1 MSNTETFTAEIKIN
15 DRNALKKVN
24 ELNAELKR
32 NKEALN
38 AMTREGSQASKEAIA
53 EAQKRISEL
62 SKVIEDQTRVAG
74 ILKKTVGDLSKT
86 SYKELKETIKA
97 LKKELQSGEIEK
109 GSEKWK
115 LYASKI
121 RECKEEMNKFSEAMR
136 GDTVSKGN
144 FWSKLNKM
152 ANDSWFT
159 IRGVIDAVTGLS
171 TTIRQSVDDY
181 ATMEQEMANVRK
193 YTGQTAEEV
202 EQLNEM
208 FKKTDTRTS
217 REELNQLAGA
227 AGRLGI
233 TSSKQIYEFVDA
245 ADKIGVA
252 LGDDLGEEAVDTIGK
267 LAIAFGESDRL
278 GLRGAMLATGS
289 ALNEIV
295 QNSSAQAQ
303 PVVEFTKALSGVG
316 QQAHMTQ
323 AEIMGFASALDQN
336 NQEMATSSTVMSQLI
351 TKMYQNPAKFASM
364 AGLEVKKFKE
374 LVKTDMN
381 EALIS
386 WFQASQK
393 LGDMSVLAG
402 AFDNLGMDG
411 TRAVGV
417 LSTLAGHID
426 QVVEAQNVANK
437 AYNEANSVI
446 KEFNVQN
453 ETVQAQM
460 DKAKKQFKEM
470 TIELGE
476 RLQPVVAYT
485 ISSTA
490 LMTKGLATITSFL
503 MEHTTALISLASA
516 YAAYIVISKA
526 DIAMTTTI
534 TGIKSAYGRVVTW
547 LTRQQTIYTTAM
559 VLQRDA
565 VVGCAAAQGR
575 LTQTMVG
582 SNFIMK
588 VTVATT
594 SLMKAAWY
602 ALTFQF
608 TAAKRALVGFNVVMS
623 SNPWGAAATII
634 LSVVAAVVAYIK
646 ITDKSSKAFSEQ
658 AKKMKELTEAQKAIK
673 DVKKD
678 ANDSMVKE
686 KQRFDEL
693 NKVIHDNRHSIDDR
707 KKAILAMRKIVPDYH
722 GSITKE
728 GKLINDNT
736 KALNKYISKLKAVST
751 AQAAFDKLTEL
762 NREKLE
768 AELEKSRK
776 QTNVNAVNREIARG
790 TKSGKYRQET
800 KYYYSAFEQTTGVE
814 DNDALKKK
822 KEELRLQ
829 QQALSTAD
837 DRLRKIN
844 SQIKAVEKFV
854 QSSKDY
860 KDAYTDIITN
870 KDETIQTVTP
880 GYYKTEQ
887 EKNAEKTEREK
898 SLKEQAESAK
908 AERDKQLAEE
918 MVRYRKGETM
928 YSDFLD
934 AQHRITLDYYEKIKS
949 IYGENSKE
957 YSKLLVEKEK
967 EENKY
972 LKEKNNLKAR
982 DENATIERMERDHR
996 LQMDYLDAHNKT
1008 TYQNDE
1014 ILKESLFQSEIDY
1027 MKDKRDLYN
1036 QGSKEWN
1043 EWSQK
1048 IEDTEWKHKL
1058 ELEENYM
1065 KKLQDYRKEYSLM
1078 SAEELEAI
1086 ELQSVQTMYETL
1098 SKLGKMSEEEYL
1110 SIVQNIKQHFAEIK
1124 VGNGA
1129 DKEVK
1134 DKGTKAL
1141 DIAKKAS
1148 GAGDKDS
1155 GNDIV
1160 SSIGEMFSS
1169 VDRQD
1174 AINKQLK
1181 LLYEQDAIDYATYE
1195 EAKRQNSKETA
1206 ELMLAEATNA
1216 AGQISQML
1224 GSVSS
1229 YMQACTDIETAKITK
1244 NYQAQIDAA
1253 GNSSKKREK
1262 LEKERDEKI
1271 RKAKSKAN
1279 KKAMVIE
1286 MAQAM
1291 ASTALA
1297 AINAYSSAAKI
1308 PVTGWIM
1315 APIAAGMATAAGMLQ
1330 IATIKKQQQAQEAG
1344 YYSGGYTGGR
1354 NYRKEAG
1361 VVHEGEFVANHKSVN
1376 NPQLLPFFDLIDRA
1390 QRNNIAGSLTAQ
1402 DVTNVMGGPAS
1413 TAVVPIVNVQT
1424 DMAEIRENLNAVS
1437 EAVNMLNETLQVP
1450 IKAQLSMQE
1459 LDKDYKRYQNLLKS
1473 K

>member
-1 MSNTETFTAEIKIN
+1 MSNTEKYDVVININ
-15 DRNALKKVN
+15 DRNALKKVQN
-24 ELNAELKR
+24 LNAELAR
-32 NKEALN
+32 NKEALI
-38 AMTREGSQASKEAIA
+38 AMTREDSQASKEAIA
-53 EAQKRISEL
+53 ETQKRIKEL
-62 SKVIEDQTRVAG
+62 NKEIDNQKKIAG
-74 ILKKTVGDLSKT
+74 VLNVTLGDLSKT
-86 SYKELKETIKA
+86 SYKELKETVKA

-136 GDTVSKGN
+136 GDSVSKGN

-159 IRGVIDAVTGLS
+159 IRGVIDTVTGLS
-171 TTIRQSVDDY
+171 TTIRKSVDDY

-323 AEIMGFASALDQN
+323 AEIMGFGSALDQN

-351 TKMYQNPAKFASM
+351 TKMYQDPAKFASM
-364 AGLEVKKFKE
+364 AGLEVSKFKE

-446 KEFNVQN
+446 NEFNVQN

-490 LMTKGLATITSFL
+490 LMTKGLAMVTSFL

-516 YAAYIVISKA
+516 YASYVVISKA
-526 DIAMTTTI
+526 DIAMTSTK

-575 LTQTMVG
+575 LSQTMVG

-588 VTVATT
+588 ATVATT

-623 SNPWGAAATII
+623 RNPWGAAATII

-646 ITDKSSKAFSEQ
+646 ITDKSSKALSEQ

-673 DVKKD
+673 DVKKE

-736 KALNKYISKLKAVST
+736 EALNKYISKLKAVST

-800 KYYYSAFEQTTGVE
+800 KYYYSAFEQTTGIE

-829 QQALSTAD
+829 QQALSSAD
-837 DRLRKIN
+837 EKLRKIN
-844 SQIKAVEKFV
+844 SQIKTVEKFV
-854 QSSKDY
+854 QSSKEY
-860 KDAYTDIITN
+860 KEAYTNLITD
-870 KDETIQTVTP
+870 KEDTITTVTP

-887 EKNAEKTEREK
+887 EKNKEKTEREK
-898 SLKEQAESAK
+898 ALKEQAETAK

-934 AQHRITLDYYEKIKS
+934 AQHKITLDYYEKIKS

-996 LQMDYLDAHNKT
+996 LQMDYLDAQNKT

-1048 IEDTEWKHKL
+1048 IEDTERKHKL

-1110 SIVQNIKQHFAEIK
+1110 SIVQNIKEHFAEIK

-1160 SSIGEMFSS
+1160 SSIVEMFSS
-1169 VDRQD
+1169 VDRQE

-1181 LLYEQDAIDYATYE
+1181 LLYEQGAIDYATYE

-1279 KKAMVIE
+1279 KKAMVIK

-1402 DVTNVMGGPAS
+1402 DVTNVIGGPAS

-1424 DMAEIRENLNAVS
+1424 DMAEIRENLNTVS

>member
-1 MSNTETFTAEIKIN
+1 M
-15 DRNALKKVN
+15 
-24 ELNAELKR
+24 
-32 NKEALN
+32 
-38 AMTREGSQASKEAIA
+38 
-53 EAQKRISEL
+53 
-62 SKVIEDQTRVAG
+62 
-74 ILKKTVGDLSKT
+74 
-86 SYKELKETIKA
+86 
-97 LKKELQSGEIEK
+97 
-109 GSEKWK
+109 
-115 LYASKI
+115 
-121 RECKEEMNKFSEAMR
+121 
-136 GDTVSKGN
+136 
-144 FWSKLNKM
+144 
-152 ANDSWFT
+152 
-159 IRGVIDAVTGLS
+159 
-171 TTIRQSVDDY
+171 
-181 ATMEQEMANVRK
+181 
-193 YTGQTAEEV
+193 
-202 EQLNEM
+202 
-208 FKKTDTRTS
+208 
-217 REELNQLAGA
+217 
-227 AGRLGI
+227 
-233 TSSKQIYEFVDA
+233 
-245 ADKIGVA
+245 
-252 LGDDLGEEAVDTIGK
+252 
-267 LAIAFGESDRL
+267 
-278 GLRGAMLATGS
+278 
-289 ALNEIV
+289 
-295 QNSSAQAQ
+295 
-303 PVVEFTKALSGVG
+303 
-316 QQAHMTQ
+316 
-323 AEIMGFASALDQN
+323 
-336 NQEMATSSTVMSQLI
+336 
-351 TKMYQNPAKFASM
+351 
-364 AGLEVKKFKE
+364 
-374 LVKTDMN
+374 
-381 EALIS
+381 
-386 WFQASQK
+386 
-393 LGDMSVLAG
+393 
-402 AFDNLGMDG
+402 
-411 TRAVGV
+411 
-417 LSTLAGHID
+417 
-426 QVVEAQNVANK
+426 
-437 AYNEANSVI
+437 
-446 KEFNVQN
+446 
-453 ETVQAQM
+453 
-460 DKAKKQFKEM
+460 
-470 TIELGE
+470 
-476 RLQPVVAYT
+476 
-485 ISSTA
+485 
-490 LMTKGLATITSFL
+490 
-503 MEHTTALISLASA
+503 
-516 YAAYIVISKA
+516 
-526 DIAMTTTI
+526 
-534 TGIKSAYGRVVTW
+534 
-547 LTRQQTIYTTAM
+547 
-559 VLQRDA
+559 
-565 VVGCAAAQGR
+565 
-575 LTQTMVG
+575 
-582 SNFIMK
+582 
-588 VTVATT
+588 
-594 SLMKAAWY
+594 
-602 ALTFQF
+602 
-608 TAAKRALVGFNVVMS
+608 
-623 SNPWGAAATII
+623 
-634 LSVVAAVVAYIK
+634 
-646 ITDKSSKAFSEQ
+646 
-658 AKKMKELTEAQKAIK
+658 
-673 DVKKD
+673 
-678 ANDSMVKE
+678 
-686 KQRFDEL
+686 
-693 NKVIHDNRHSIDDR
+693 
-707 KKAILAMRKIVPDYH
+707 
-722 GSITKE
+722 
-728 GKLINDNT
+728 
-736 KALNKYISKLKAVST
+736 
-751 AQAAFDKLTEL
+751 
-762 NREKLE
+762 
-768 AELEKSRK
+768 
-776 QTNVNAVNREIARG
+776 
-790 TKSGKYRQET
+790 
-800 KYYYSAFEQTTGVE
+800 
-814 DNDALKKK
+814 
-822 KEELRLQ
+822 
-829 QQALSTAD
+829 
-837 DRLRKIN
+837 
-844 SQIKAVEKFV
+844 
-854 QSSKDY
+854 QSSKEY

-887 EKNAEKTEREK
+887 AKNAEKTEREK
-898 SLKEQAESAK
+898 ALKEQAESAK

-928 YSDFLD
+928 YSEFLD
-934 AQHRITLDYYEKIKS
+934 AQHEITLDYYEKIKS

-996 LQMDYLDAHNKT
+996 LQMDYLDAQNKT
-1008 TYQNDE
+1008 TFQNDE

-1048 IEDTEWKHKL
+1048 IEDTERKRKL

-1459 LDKDYKRYQNLLKS
+1459 LDKDYKRYKNLLKS

>member
-1 MSNTETFTAEIKIN
+1 MSNTENYNVVININ
-15 DRNALKKVN
+15 DRNALKKVQD
-24 ELNAELKR
+24 LKAELAR
-32 NKEALN
+32 NKEALI

-53 EAQKRISEL
+53 ETQKRIKEL
-62 SKVIEDQTRVAG
+62 NKEIDNQKKIAG
-74 ILKKTVGDLSKT
+74 VLNATLGDLSKT
-86 SYKELKETIKA
+86 SYKELKQTIKA

-136 GDTVSKGN
+136 GDSVSKGN

-152 ANDSWFT
+152 ANASWFT
-159 IRGVIDAVTGLS
+159 IQGVIDTVTGLS
-171 TTIRQSVDDY
+171 TTIRKSVDDY

-202 EQLNEM
+202 EQLNEE

-252 LGDDLGEEAVDTIGK
+252 LGDDLGKEAVDTIGK

-323 AEIMGFASALDQN
+323 AEIMGFGSALDQN
-336 NQEMATSSTVMSQLI
+336 NQEMATSSTVMSQMI
-351 TKMYQNPAKFASM
+351 TKMYQDPAKFASM
-364 AGLEVKKFKE
+364 AGLEVSKFKE

-386 WFQASQK
+386 WFKASQK

-446 KEFNVQN
+446 NEFNVQN

-490 LMTKGLATITSFL
+490 LMTKGLAMVTSFL

-516 YAAYIVISKA
+516 YASYVVISKA
-526 DIAMTTTI
+526 DIAMTSTI

-547 LTRQQTIYTTAM
+547 LTRQQTIYTSAM

-646 ITDKSSKAFSEQ
+646 ITDKSSKALSEQ

-673 DVKKD
+673 DVKKE

-693 NKVIHDNRHSIDDR
+693 NKVIHDNKHSIDDR

-736 KALNKYISKLKAVST
+736 EALNKYISKLKAVSM

-790 TKSGKYRQET
+790 TESGEYRQET

-822 KEELRLQ
+822 KEELRIQ

-837 DRLRKIN
+837 ERLRKIN
-844 SQIKAVEKFV
+844 SQIKTVEKFV

-870 KDETIQTVTP
+870 KDETIKTVTP

-887 EKNAEKTEREK
+887 ERNKEKREQEK
-898 SLKEQAESAK
+898 ALKEQAESAK

-918 MVRYRKGETM
+918 MIRYRKGETM
-928 YSDFLD
+928 YSEFLD
-934 AQHRITLDYYEKIKS
+934 AQHKITQDYYEKIKS

-967 EENKY
+967 EESKY
-972 LKEKNNLKAR
+972 LKEKKDLNSR
-982 DENATIERMERDHR
+982 DEKATTERMERDHR
-996 LQMDYLDAHNKT
+996 LQMDYLDAQNKT

-1027 MKDKRDLYN
+1027 MKEKRDIYN
-1036 QGSKEWN
+1036 KGSKEWT

-1048 IEDTEWKHKL
+1048 KEDAERKHKL

-1110 SIVQNIKQHFAEIK
+1110 SIVQNIKEHFAEMK
-1124 VGNGA
+1124 VGNVA

-1134 DKGTKAL
+1134 DKGAKAL

-1148 GAGDKDS
+1148 GAEDKDG

-1169 VDRQD
+1169 VDRQET
-1174 AINKQLK
+1174 INRQLK
-1181 LLYEQDAIDYATYE
+1181 LLYEQGAIDYATYE
-1195 EAKRQNSKETA
+1195 EAKRQNSRETA
-1206 ELMLAEATNA
+1206 EFMLAEATNA

-1253 GNSSKKREK
+1253 GTSSKKREK
-1262 LEKERDEKI
+1262 LENERDEKI

-1279 KKAMVIE
+1279 KKAMAIE
-1286 MAQAM
+1286 IAQAM

-1424 DMAEIRENLNAVS
+1424 DMAEIRENLDAVS